1 MRYDFDDQIQVRYQH
16 TDGEN
21 YDTWVSGDEVLSR
34 LRSAENEER
43 LIALSKL
50 DIEVL
55 RKFKEELP
63 EVGKER
69 AWSTLREHAAKS
81 VENNIGGNAIGDSL
95 ADAVRGYD
103 NEEDSDSRQW
113 HLLLQDNVF
122 KSTVIELAWI
132 QLEGSLPE
140 DDTPVEYDNWV

>member
-21 YDTWVSGDEVLSR
+21 FDTWVSGDEVLSR

-63 EVGKER
+63 EVGTER
-69 AWSTLREHAAKS
+69 AWSTLKEHAAKS
-81 VENNIGGNAIGDSL
+81 VEDNIGGNAIGDSL

-113 HLLLQDNVF
+113 QLLLQENVF

-140 DDTPVEYDNWV
+140 DDTPVEYDDWV

>member
-21 YDTWVSGDEVLSR
+21 FDTWVSGDEVLSR

-69 AWSTLREHAAKS
+69 AWSTLS
-81 VENNIGGNAIGDSL
+81 GNAIGDSL

-113 HLLLQDNVF
+113 QLLLQENVF
-122 KSTVIELAWI
+122 KSMVIELAWI

-140 DDTPVEYDNWV
+140 DDTPVEYDDWV